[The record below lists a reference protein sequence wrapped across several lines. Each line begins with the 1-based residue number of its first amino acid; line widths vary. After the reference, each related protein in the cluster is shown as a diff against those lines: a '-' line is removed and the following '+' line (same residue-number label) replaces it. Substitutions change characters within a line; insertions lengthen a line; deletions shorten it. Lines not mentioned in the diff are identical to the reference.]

1 MKNLIFILLNLF
13 IFAGCATSSLKLNKE
28 KELVLKYNSSDLK
41 LTNKVLESKLLNF
54 KDLFVEVSKLK
65 SDDGRVIFYEQA
77 WTNLSFEFVYGG
89 LYTLMYVFDNR
100 QNYEL
105 LYERNNL
112 KLVQLKLKDARY
124 LNVMIQASDAQVLSY
139 AYGFSNYE
147 FTQIA
152 NSIKEDGQ
160 KIESLKYE
168 ALVFEETSKA
178 LSNWNDEVVF
188 FTPLIIPI
196 RSMGGL

>member
-1 MKNLIFILLNLF
+1 
-13 IFAGCATSSLKLNKE
+13 
-28 KELVLKYNSSDLK
+28 
-41 LTNKVLESKLLNF
+41 
-54 KDLFVEVSKLK
+54 
-65 SDDGRVIFYEQA
+65 
-77 WTNLSFEFVYGG
+77 
-89 LYTLMYVFDNR
+89 
-100 QNYEL
+100 
-105 LYERNNL
+105 
-112 KLVQLKLKDARY
+112 
-124 LNVMIQASDAQVLSY
+124 MIQASDTQVISY